1 MSGILCKHAL
11 NVFNTKDIFDLP
23 SKYILN
29 RWTKYA
35 KREFFVEKH
44 GIEKENL
51 TTQVARISRKATSIA
66 LKCSLF
72 KELLDDLEN
81 AIDKLDLDADNS
93 ILKVQEKD
101 NKVPPVSAYC
111 SSDTLIGKISF
122 RVPHVVKRPK
132 KKRSTT
138 FLEKR
143 KGKKNRSA
151 NKDKGV
157 DPKDGKSHA
166 LYQLYILYYT

>member
-51 TTQVARISRKATSIA
+51 TTQDARISRKLTSIA
-66 LKCSLF
+66 LKCSLS
-72 KELLDDLEN
+72 KGLLDDLEN

-93 ILKVQEKD
+93 ILKVQEKTM
-101 NKVPPVSAYC
+101 KWLQFQ
-111 SSDTLIGKISF
+111 LI
-122 RVPHVVKRPK
+122 V
-132 KKRSTT
+132 
-138 FLEKR
+138 L
-143 KGKKNRSA
+143 
-151 NKDKGV
+151 
-157 DPKDGKSHA
+157 
-166 LYQLYILYYT
+166 QLH

>member
-1 MSGILCKHAL
+1 MSDILFKHAL
-11 NVFNTKDIFDLP
+11 KVFNIKDIFDLP

-29 RWTKYA
+29 GWTKYV

-44 GIEKENL
+44 GIKKENL
-51 TTQVARISRKATSIA
+51 TTQDARISRKATSIA

-81 AIDKLDLDADNS
+81 TIDKLDLDADNS

-111 SSDTLIGKISF
+111 SSDTLIGKISLE
-122 RVPHVVKRPK
+122 
-132 KKRSTT
+132 
-138 FLEKR
+138 FLM
-143 KGKKNRSA
+143 
-151 NKDKGV
+151 
-157 DPKDGKSHA
+157 
-166 LYQLYILYYT
+166 

>member
-11 NVFNTKDIFDLP
+11 KVFNKKDIFYLP

-35 KREFFVEKH
+35 KSRFFVEKH
-44 GIEKENL
+44 GLEKENL

-66 LKCSLF
+66 LKCSLS

-101 NKVPPVSAYC
+101 NEVSPVPAYC
-111 SSDTLIGKISF
+111 S
-122 RVPHVVKRPK
+122 
-132 KKRSTT
+132 
-138 FLEKR
+138 
-143 KGKKNRSA
+143 
-151 NKDKGV
+151 
-157 DPKDGKSHA
+157 
-166 LYQLYILYYT
+166 

>member
-1 MSGILCKHAL
+1 
-11 NVFNTKDIFDLP
+11 LP

-51 TTQVARISRKATSIA
+51 TTQAARISRKATSIV
-66 LKCSLF
+66 LKCSLS

-101 NKVPPVSAYC
+101 NEVTPVSAYC
-111 SSDTLIGKISF
+111 SSVTLTGKISF
-122 RVPHVVKRPK
+122 RVTRVVKGPK
-132 KKRSTT
+132 KKQSIT

-151 NKDKGV
+151 NKDQV
-157 DPKDGKSHA
+157 LIQSRRW
-166 LYQLYILYYT
+166 